1 MAKEFKNKNNIPQ
14 KNIEALKKI
23 NKIFSDKKIDW
34 ILKGSMALA
43 IRGINVEVHDIDIFI
58 NKKDIEKIPP
68 IFDSNTKRTLE
79 YVQTDALNIRSLWGT
94 YIFDEAE
101 IDIVSEVEHKINGKW
116 KRINIKKTTK
126 VVFEGM
132 KFKILDLEE
141 EYDGYLALGR
151 TEKAI
156 TILNHIN
163 K

>member
-14 KNIEALKKI
+14 KNVEALKKI